1 MLDLGTGHNS
11 PRTCV
16 SYAKQLVPD
25 RRLSIRTTL
34 PFLSSSGC
42 TIRGD
47 HIAVRQSQ
55 AVACRCQFVVRGITF
70 DELILRIQTAFHHE
84 ERIRVSIKI
93 RLIKSGESEF
103 VIGILVD
110 LDGITIRHFLTDVI
124 RAGGRFPPQLE
135 VNIGL
140 VRRTVDPNLLHRRLA
155 QFGNLVMVRDNSI
168 KFLTIGRQFVAGCC
182 DIVIHMV
189 ASKAIDA

>member
-1 MLDLGTGHNS
+1 
-11 PRTCV
+11 
-16 SYAKQLVPD
+16 VP
-25 RRLSIRTTL
+25 TTL
-34 PFLSSSGC
+34 RWSWNHTAGFGTLGAVHPNFSGFE
-42 TIRGD
+42 TAIRGD
-47 HIAVRQSQ
+47 LVSVCQSQ

-103 VIGILVD
+103 VIGMIVD
-110 LDGITIRHFLTDVI
+110 LDGITIRHLLTDVI
-124 RAGGRFPPQLE
+124 RAGRRFPPQLE

-155 QFGNLVMVRDNSI
+155 QFWESP
-168 KFLTIGRQFVAGCC
+168 
-182 DIVIHMV
+182 
-189 ASKAIDA
+189 